1 MGFQGVL
8 FNNAITLEE
17 IYNLTPSCLAPRDHN
32 SIVPLTCWKEGQT
45 AKVLLSCKGLKGVIL
60 IKWNHDC

>member
-17 IYNLTPSCLAPRDHN
+17 IYSLTPSHLAPGDHN
-32 SIVPLTCWKEGQT
+32 SVSLSHAGKKGEQQRYYP
-45 AKVLLSCKGLKGVIL
+45 AKASEELF
-60 IKWNHDC
+60 

>member
-17 IYNLTPSCLAPRDHN
+17 IYNLTPLHLAPGDHN
-32 SIVPLTCWKEGQT
+32 STVPFTCWKEGRT
-45 AKVLLSCKGLKGVIL
+45 AKVLSCKGLGGVIL